1 MQNTQ
6 FTKEEVLRGTIYD
19 YNFQDF
25 AEDCFSF
32 NEIADKDNV
41 RTKQDLR
48 NQLNLI
54 KEELNE
60 TIEALENEDYVNV
73 VDGFCDVMVTTLGL
87 GQQLSNLKVDIYGAM
102 QSTAVN
108 NHSKFVYY
116 DDDSDFVIKK
126 SVEKYMNEGV
136 IILVEF
142 NTDYNSFILKDT
154 NNKIRKPYGFVSNN
168 LSKFVPKIKLEG

>member
-1 MQNTQ
+1 MINSKGDNMET
-6 FTKEEVLRGTIYD
+6 GTIYD

-25 AEDCFSF
+25 AEDCFAF
-32 NEIADKDNV
+32 NEIADKDTV

-60 TIEALENEDYVNV
+60 TIAALEKDDYVDV
-73 VDGFCDVMVTTLGL
+73 ADGFCDIMVTTLGL

-102 QSTAVN
+102 QSTAIN

-116 DDDSDFVIKK
+116 DDDSDFTIKK
-126 SVEKYMNEGV
+126 SLEKYRSDG
-136 IILVEF
+136 ITILVEF
-142 NTDYNSFILKDT
+142 NTDYNSFILKDI
-154 NNKIRKPYGFVSNN
+154 NNKIRKPYGFISNN
-168 LSKFVPKIKLEG
+168 LDRFVPEIKLED

>member
-32 NEIADKDNV
+32 NEIADKDTV
-41 RTKQDLR
+41 RTKQDIR

-60 TIEALENEDYVNV
+60 TIAALENNDYVEV

-108 NHSKFVYY
+108 NHSKFIYL
-116 DDDSDFVIKK
+116 DDDSDYTIKK
-126 SVEKYMNEGV
+126 SLEKYNSQDLK
-136 IILVEF
+136 ITIEF
-142 NTDYNSFILKDT
+142 NIDYNSYILKDS
-154 NNKIRKPYGFVSNN
+154 NNKIRKPYGFISNN
-168 LSKFVPKIKLEG
+168 LSKFVPEIKLED